1 MKREKKEIVFIL
13 RSCCSGTGPGAS
25 GSYVHG
31 KMQDARMA
39 FDGFEVE
46 TEKGEGNSCPQDGSS
61 IVIEIWTHLK
71 HSGFPHPF
79 SCFQIV

>member
-46 TEKGEGNSCPQDGSS
+46 TEKGE
-61 IVIEIWTHLK
+61 
-71 HSGFPHPF
+71 
-79 SCFQIV
+79 